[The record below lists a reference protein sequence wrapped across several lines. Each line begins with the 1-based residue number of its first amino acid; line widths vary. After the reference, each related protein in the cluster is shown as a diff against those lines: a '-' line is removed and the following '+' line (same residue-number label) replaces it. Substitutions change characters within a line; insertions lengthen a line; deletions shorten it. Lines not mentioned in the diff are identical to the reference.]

1 MINARSSTMGR
12 WIRPLIILIVLVGIG
27 FGIVWLWNYKTN
39 FPVPSHRSDSDFTSV
54 LLHQH
59 PELFTK
65 GNQPIF
71 TITKVEKPQDNWY
84 VLHLK
89 LKAGTGPE
97 SMVVI
102 NDPYFDTSYMH
113 VITGPE
119 SSFSVKELSNA
130 FVPDATAH
138 AIMNEEGSK

>member
-1 MINARSSTMGR
+1 MPNSRVLAFRIFISLVA
-12 WIRPLIILIVLVGIG
+12 IIVFIFLII
-27 FGIVWLWNYKTN
+27 WLANYKTN

-54 LLHQH
+54 LLRQH
-59 PELFTK
+59 SELFTK
-65 GNQPIF
+65 DNQPIF

-89 LKAGTGPE
+89 LKTGTGPE

-113 VITGPE
+113 VIAGPE
-119 SSFSVKELSNA
+119 SSFSSKELSNA
-130 FVPDATAH
+130 FVPDTTAH
-138 AIMNEEGSK
+138 AIMHEEGSK